1 MEEIKLVYAYIM
13 KPGTILKARG
23 QAGSTL
29 PQKTVIKVAM
39 ALTAC

>member
-1 MEEIKLVYAYIM
+1 MSMLYIM
-13 KPGTILKARG
+13 KPGTILKAQG

-29 PQKTVIKVAM
+29 PQKSFIEVAM